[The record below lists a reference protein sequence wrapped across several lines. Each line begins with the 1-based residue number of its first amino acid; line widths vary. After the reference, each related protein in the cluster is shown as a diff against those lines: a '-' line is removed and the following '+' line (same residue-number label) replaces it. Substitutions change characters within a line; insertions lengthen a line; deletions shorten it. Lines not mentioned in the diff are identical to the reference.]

1 MDGKYTLIRCGLL
14 YDGVT
19 EEWKK
24 DQQILVEDDRIVAV
38 GTAVPAPEGT
48 REIDLSAYQVTPG
61 LIDAHMHMDFLD
73 WHTIR
78 EEVYSTSEEAK
89 TLAIAR
95 CAKKAL
101 LRGFTTVRHVGGI
114 TSKGYGVLDVKRAI
128 AAGYLEG
135 YLRCSVVS
143 DPLERVNT
151 GNNTPAVLHLDL
163 VPGEQIRI
171 DVCPKGFGSENMS
184 AVRMFTPAASAEDIV
199 GFVVDTIAKAGS
211 NPCPPI
217 VVGVGI
223 GGDFEQCALL
233 AKKAL
238 CRDVA
243 VRNPKPLYAELEQK
257 MLDAVNR
264 LGIGPQGFGGTVT
277 ALAVNIEQGAT
288 HIAGLPVA
296 VNVGCHVTRH
306 ASMVL

>member
-1 MDGKYTLIRCGLL
+1 MRQLDVSEIEQAICRLCIQANRQL
-14 YDGVT
+14 
-19 EEWKK
+19 
-24 DQQILVEDDRIVAV
+24 
-38 GTAVPAPEGT
+38 PAS
-48 REIDLSAYQVTPG
+48 L
-61 LIDAHMHMDFLD
+61 
-73 WHTIR
+73 
-78 EEVYSTSEEAK
+78 EAK
-89 TLAIAR
+89 IRAGEQAEQSPAGKSVFCDLCANLDAAAAEQMPICQDTGMTVIFLTLGQDVHLTGGSLEDAVNRGVAR
-95 CAKKAL
+95 
-101 LRGFTTVRHVGGI
+101 
-114 TSKGYGVLDVKRAI
+114 GYT
-128 AAGYLEG
+128 EG

-151 GNNTPAVLHLDL
+151 ADNTPAVLHLRL
-163 VPGEQIRI
+163 VPGDTVQI

-184 AVRMFTPAASAEDIV
+184 ALKMFTPAANEDTIV
-199 GFVVDTIAKAGS
+199 GFVRDTIATAGS

-223 GGDFEQCALL
+223 GGDFELCAFL

-243 VRNPKPLYAELEQK
+243 VRNPAPRYAQLEER
-257 MLDAVNR
+257 MLEEINR

-277 ALAVNIEQGAT
+277 ALAVNIETYAT

-306 ASMVL
+306 ASAVL

>member
-1 MDGKYTLIRCGLL
+1 MREIHVDTIEQTIRSLCIRANKVLPNSLEQCIRCGKEREQSPAGKSVFDDLCANL
-14 YDGVT
+14 DAARETNMPICQDTGMAVIFLRIGQDVHITGGDLREAVNRGV
-19 EEWKK
+19 
-24 DQQILVEDDRIVAV
+24 
-38 GTAVPAPEGT
+38 
-48 REIDLSAYQVTPG
+48 
-61 LIDAHMHMDFLD
+61 
-73 WHTIR
+73 
-78 EEVYSTSEEAK
+78 
-89 TLAIAR
+89 
-95 CAKKAL
+95 
-101 LRGFTTVRHVGGI
+101 
-114 TSKGYGVLDVKRAI
+114 
-128 AAGYLEG
+128 AAGYLDG

-151 GNNTPAVLHLDL
+151 GNNTPAVLHIDI
-163 VPGEQIRI
+163 VPGEQIEI

-184 AVRMFTPAASAEDIV
+184 ALRMLTPAATEQTLID
-199 GFVVDTIAKAGS
+199 FVTESIRKAGS

-223 GGDFEQCALL
+223 GGDFELCAYL

-243 VRNPKPLYAELEQK
+243 KRNPLPRYAELEQK

-277 ALAVNIEQGAT
+277 ALSVNIEQAPT
-288 HIAGLPVA
+288 HIAGLPIA

-306 ASMVL
+306 ASAVL